1 MERACG
7 TTVVAAVAVAGVL
20 YLLMVAQ
27 TAVPLLVPPPEDL
40 DPPLLF
46 SPSS

>member
-1 MERACG
+1 M
-7 TTVVAAVAVAGVL
+7 TVVAAVAGVL

-27 TAVPLLVPPPEDL
+27 TEVPLLVPPPEDL